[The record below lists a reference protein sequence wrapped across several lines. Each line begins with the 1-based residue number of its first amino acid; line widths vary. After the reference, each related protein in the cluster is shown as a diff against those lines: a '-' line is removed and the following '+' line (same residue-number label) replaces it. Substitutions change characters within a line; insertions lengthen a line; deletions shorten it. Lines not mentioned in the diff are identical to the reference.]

1 MKHLLPLLLLLCL
14 AGCGGNKDSEL
25 ITVAAS
31 IAPMADFARNVAG
44 DRCEVVQI
52 VPDNAS
58 AHTYRLSPDKMNVIC
73 RARLLVLNGVG
84 LEFWADKAVE
94 SASNKNLTV
103 LDTSKGLEIKKGG
116 HGKHHDG
123 GNPHVWLSPVCAKHQ
138 VEAIRDA
145 LCEIDPAGAETY
157 KANAAEYI
165 SKLDALD
172 REIRDTLSKCDNKS
186 FAAYHGAWDYFAD
199 EYGLTEVGV
208 IEKSPG
214 KEPSAA
220 DMAELVKKAKD
231 AGTKA
236 LFADTENPTGCDALA
251 AELGTK
257 AVVLNQLTSPKYIE
271 AMEENL
277 KLISEALSR

>member
-1 MKHLLPLLLLLCL
+1 MKRLIPLFLLLCL
-14 AGCGGNKDSEL
+14 AGCGAEVDTNK
-25 ITVAAS
+25 IIVAAS

-73 RARLLVLNGVG
+73 EAKLLVLNGAG

-94 SASNKNLTV
+94 SAENKDLKVVN
-103 LDTSKGLEIKKGG
+103 TSKGIKLMGG
-116 HGKHHDG
+116 DDDDE
-123 GNPHVWLSPVCAKHQ
+123 GNPHVWLSPVLAVKQ

-145 LCEIDPAGAETY
+145 LCEIDPEGAETY
-157 KANAAEYI
+157 RTNAAKYTAE
-165 SKLDALD
+165 LNALD
-172 REIRDTLSKCDNKS
+172 GEVRATLSKAGNKS
-186 FAAYHGAWDYFAD
+186 FAAYHGAWDYFAA
-199 EYGLTEVGV
+199 EYGLTCLGV
-208 IEKSPG
+208 IEKSHG

-220 DMAELVKKAKD
+220 DMADLVKKAENAK
-231 AGTKA
+231 TKA
-236 LFADTENPTGCDALA
+236 LFADTENPAGCDALA

-257 AVVLNQLTSPKYIE
+257 AVVLNQLTSPRYIE
-271 AMEENL
+271 AMRNNL